1 MLAPVALLAAALVA
15 TSCAPSGSTS
25 QGPSAQGPSTLPRTA
40 NGRPNLQGI
49 WEARNAA
56 AADLLDHSARHE
68 MRPGRSVVDG
78 NELPYQPWA
87 AVKKIENTANRATAD
102 PLAKCYMPGVPRI
115 MYMPYPFHIFQTD
128 DHVAITFEWSQVHR
142 LIYANGSKPHDGIEF
157 WMGDSRG
164 RWEGDTL
171 VVDVT
176 NHNDKTWFDMA
187 GNFHSEALHLV
198 ERFTMTDANT
208 IQYEVT
214 VEDPKVFTRPWK
226 MSMPLH
232 RHTDMDRILEYQCQ
246 AEAEEANGEFERDPR
261 TWYPGP
267 AEPPALP
274 TATTGGASR

>member
-1 MLAPVALLAAALVA
+1 MPSPLLAPVALLAVALVA

-25 QGPSAQGPSTLPRTA
+25 QGPNELPRTT

-49 WEARNAA
+49 WQARNAA
-56 AADLLDHSARHE
+56 AADLLDHAARHE

-87 AVKKIENTANRATAD
+87 AAKKIENAANRSARD
-102 PLAKCYMPGVPRI
+102 PLAKCYLPGVPRI
-115 MYMPYPFHIFQTD
+115 MYMPYPFHLFQTN
-128 DHVAITFEWSQVHR
+128 DHVAITFEWSQVFR
-142 LIYANGSKPHDGIEF
+142 LIYTNGSKPHDGIDF

-232 RHTDMDRILEYQCQ
+232 RHTDIDRILEYQCQ
-246 AEAEEANGEFERDPR
+246 AEAEEASGDFERDPK

-267 AEPPALP
+267 AAPPAPP
-274 TATTGGASR
+274 TAPTGGASR